1 MRTNRNK
8 LRVLTVFFFFLVF
21 FLSGCQ
27 PTVTTAGDPV
37 NETPPPPP
45 KQNKTLI
52 ISVTGDIMMHNTQLQ
67 AGYQPKLDNYDYSPF
82 FKRISPL
89 LKVPDLLIGNLETTF
104 AGKSAGYGGYPRFN
118 TPEEM
123 AADLKG
129 AGFDILTTANNHSL
143 DKGFAGLASTLDNL
157 DAACLLH
164 TGTSRTIEEQG
175 QLLLLDIQDIKLA
188 VLSYTY
194 GTNGLTPPKDK
205 EYCVNYINEDAIKA
219 DILKAQEQGAG
230 YIIVCLHFGQ
240 EYQTKPNSHQ
250 KQLAQSL
257 FAAGAD
263 IIFGSHPHVLQPTAV
278 IKNENRDTNNFVIYS
293 LGNFI
298 SDQSKLERKSSVLL
312 NVFLTIEAETNKV
325 SFEKATYIPIWTRR
339 YQTGG
344 RTSFEVLPIEPC
356 LTSIETGQ
364 EHDFSNKEIETL
376 NQAWELIDSRLSG
389 EHSDMFMLHRLPLP
403 VSQLDLIESY
413 RQ

>member
-1 MRTNRNK
+1 MRTNRNN
-8 LRVLTVFFFFLVF
+8 LQVLTVFFFFLVF
-21 FLSGCQ
+21 FLSGCR
-27 PTVTTAGDPV
+27 PTVTTAGDSV
-37 NETPPPPP
+37 NEPPPPPP

-67 AGYQPKLDNYDYSPF
+67 SGYQAEQGNYDYSPF

-89 LKVPDLLIGNLETTF
+89 LKVPDILIGNLETTF
-104 AGKSAGYGGYPRFN
+104 AGKTAGYGGYPRFN
-118 TPEEM
+118 TPEEL
-123 AADLKG
+123 AINLKK

-143 DKGFAGLASTLDNL
+143 DKGYGGLVSTLDNL
-157 DAACLLH
+157 DAAGLLH
-164 TGTSRTIEEQG
+164 TGTSRTKEEQE
-175 QLLLLDIQDIKLA
+175 QLLLLDVENIKLA

-194 GTNGLTPPKDK
+194 GTNGLNPPKDK
-205 EYCVNYINEDAIKA
+205 EFCVNYINEEVIKG
-219 DILKAQEQGAG
+219 DILKAQEQGAH

-250 KQLAQSL
+250 EQLAHSL
-257 FAAGAD
+257 FSAGAD

-278 IKNENRDTNNFVIYS
+278 IKNEDRGTNNFVIYS

-298 SDQSKLERKSSVLL
+298 SDQSKLDRKSSVLL
-312 NVFLTIEAETNKV
+312 NVFLTIEPDTDKV
-325 SFEKATYIPIWTRR
+325 TFEKATYIPIWTRR

-364 EHDFSNKEIETL
+364 EHNFSNKEIEAL

-389 EHSDMFMLHRLPLP
+389 EHSEMFMLHRLPLP

-413 RQ
+413 